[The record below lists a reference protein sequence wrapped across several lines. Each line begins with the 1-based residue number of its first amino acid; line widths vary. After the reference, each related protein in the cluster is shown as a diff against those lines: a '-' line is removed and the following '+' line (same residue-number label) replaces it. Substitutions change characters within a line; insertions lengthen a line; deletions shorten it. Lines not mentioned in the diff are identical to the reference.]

1 MERILR
7 ENPNFVAEPFLGEK
21 EPHISFE
28 FFPPK
33 NEEADKLLWQSV
45 ERLAP
50 LKPRFMSVTY
60 GAGGSTRERT
70 RATVTR
76 IARETTIPAV
86 AHLTCVNASR
96 DEIDD
101 IARDYW
107 DAGIRHIVVLR
118 GDPPGGE
125 RFQARPD
132 GYANAVELVEGLKR
146 IAPFEISVACY
157 PETHPQALSPEA
169 DIEFLKRKFDAGATR
184 AISQFFLSADV
195 FLRFR
200 DRVAAAGITA
210 EILPG
215 IMPTSNISGLRRM
228 ADSCGI
234 AIPEKLGRLME
245 SLNKDDPSVKQMVSM
260 AVTSDLCSQ
269 LAREGVDSFHFY
281 TMNRAEITSALC
293 RLLGRQ
299 PVV

>member
-107 DAGIRHIVVLR
+107 DAGIRHIVALR

-125 RFQARPD
+125 RFQAHPD

-245 SLNKDDPSVKQMVSM
+245 SLDKDDPSVKQMVSM

-299 PVV
+299 PVA